1 VIVCPGVSIGAPT
14 QRLEPAASW
23 FEICPPASLLP
34 ETDVACCG
42 VCDLELRGMT
52 FDFDYSND
60 FGQQLCGP
68 IIFTAEP
75 QSAES
80 DQGTI

>member
-1 VIVCPGVSIGAPT
+1 VW
-14 QRLEPAASW
+14 W

-34 ETDVACCG
+34 ETHVACCG
-42 VCDLELRGMT
+42 VCDLELLGVT

-60 FGQQLCGP
+60 FGQQLCGA